1 MLYFSMMCLEARMIG
16 SRSVEI
22 SAEVEKVRCRCLA
35 AGETF
40 LNVGSYIGNQS
51 AIVSNKGTPCSA
63 WNPAYY
69 QRFSNT
75 NAQLLLRLHGKQ
87 QHNTLV
93 QERSSD
99 MNLFFHTHSLRGVT
113 FFLAYKLTKLGT
125 DTLF

>member
-1 MLYFSMMCLEARMIG
+1 MSMIYFSMMCLEARMIG

-69 QRFSNT
+69 QSTQTLMPNCYYSYTANSNII
-75 NAQLLLRLHGKQ
+75 L
-87 QHNTLV
+87 
-93 QERSSD
+93 
-99 MNLFFHTHSLRGVT
+99 
-113 FFLAYKLTKLGT
+113 
-125 DTLF
+125 